1 MEGSFLFDVIPPALR
16 AALAAEG
23 MASVDL
29 VSEVLHHAFDTE
41 GLLQPE
47 AMDMQDLALTIS
59 NTLIAALNPLAQR
72 LMATMQPYER
82 AEVMAWLSNP
92 TPIAS
97 AMIELMDTLLSESDQ
112 ARAFA
117 ESAIQIASSVPEVAE
132 MLELEGGFLPPPAEV
147 LAELRHLRDGGS
159 SATFRQPPEER
170 ERERQRQHQL
180 ADAVAAD
187 ALATATNALVADAP
201 SRAQPPQR
209 RSARLGLR
217 RRSCPL
223 LVLDDDCTNL
233 VLQILSPD
241 AHAALECASR
251 EWRAAVLSLLSACGT
266 YRLSLGMS
274 QCHVLQELLPKAIA
288 MLSDEVPCALYF
300 DLDAFEATLRD
311 VKQSFPPDTMHAI
324 AMKANPLAACLLIA
338 KELGF
343 GCEVAS
349 PAELE
354 HAMRLGFTPDRIVM
368 DSPAKTR
375 RDLRAALAAG
385 VLLNADNLAE
395 LVRIDEI
402 LASEYGGGGT
412 LGLGTCRSRIG
423 IRVNPQ
429 LGEGSIAAT
438 GTIAPMSK
446 FGVPL
451 TEAKAELLQSFRTF
465 RWLTGVHCHVG
476 SQGCGLELLV
486 SGARAALAL
495 ADEINAAA
503 GRPQVTL
510 VDVGGGLPADYASD
524 EPNELMPTRLT
535 PGRYAAALRA
545 QLPGLLGGG
554 RYTVVTEFGRYAS
567 AKCALTISKV
577 EYVKRAG
584 GRRIATVHCGADL
597 FLRTAYQPANW
608 PHRVSAWDADG
619 NFLEPAAD
627 GDVWDVVGPLCFRGD
642 IVAQGVRLT
651 SRLQSGHFVCVH
663 DTGAYTLA
671 MFSKYNSRQAPPAYG
686 VRNGGRTVYQ
696 IASGET
702 VDDALRLW
710 QLPLSHPQAAAAGC
724 ERRAG

>member
-1 MEGSFLFDVIPPALR
+1 MRLGELLGGRAVILC
-16 AALAAEG
+16 
-23 MASVDL
+23 
-29 VSEVLHHAFDTE
+29 
-41 GLLQPE
+41 
-47 AMDMQDLALTIS
+47 ALTPDF
-59 NTLIAALNPLAQR
+59 AAADFARTHPL
-72 LMATMQPYER
+72 PP
-82 AEVMAWLSNP
+82 VSVP
-92 TPIAS
+92 TP
-97 AMIELMDTLLSESDQ
+97 
-112 ARAFA
+112 
-117 ESAIQIASSVPEVAE
+117 
-132 MLELEGGFLPPPAEV
+132 
-147 LAELRHLRDGGS
+147 
-159 SATFRQPPEER
+159 
-170 ERERQRQHQL
+170 
-180 ADAVAAD
+180 
-187 ALATATNALVADAP
+187 
-201 SRAQPPQR
+201 
-209 RSARLGLR
+209 
-217 RRSCPL
+217 
-223 LVLDDDCTNL
+223 
-233 VLQILSPD
+233 LQ
-241 AHAALECASR
+241 
-251 EWRAAVLSLLSACGT
+251 
-266 YRLSLGMS
+266 
-274 QCHVLQELLPKAIA
+274 QELLPKAIA

-385 VLLNADNLAE
+385 VLLNADNLDE

-451 TEAKAELLQSFRTF
+451 TEAKAELLQSFGMF

-524 EPNELMPTRLT
+524 EPDELMPTRLT

>member
-1 MEGSFLFDVIPPALR
+1 LIVMEGSFLFDVIPPALR

-251 EWRAAVLSLLSACGT
+251 EWRAAVRRLHQSPKWQASFGCVYASSTLRVLSESAKARLDVGPEGTHPRPLGQLASLRLRQLADCGGIWGEGVGSDKWTQLVVRRLDGPSIGYLSTRHTIGLFTSDGTHRLDLVYALNPQPVSHESGGTRVRLCPYESSSEIGARLAPSSSEIGAGLAPSSSEIGAGLAPAAPTSEATAAAALSPSAAVASSSTSAAAPPAAQALPLRYGQVLSLLSACGT

-274 QCHVLQELLPKAIA
+274 QCHVLVSAAEDVWSTRLL
-288 MLSDEVPCALYF
+288 LSHV
-300 DLDAFEATLRD
+300 DLPVERERRSGDSSRSGD
-311 VKQSFPPDTMHAI
+311 
-324 AMKANPLAACLLIA
+324 LA
-338 KELGF
+338 G
-343 GCEVAS
+343 
-349 PAELE
+349 
-354 HAMRLGFTPDRIVM
+354 
-368 DSPAKTR
+368 
-375 RDLRAALAAG
+375 RAA
-385 VLLNADNLAE
+385 
-395 LVRIDEI
+395 R
-402 LASEYGGGGT
+402 
-412 LGLGTCRSRIG
+412 
-423 IRVNPQ
+423 
-429 LGEGSIAAT
+429 AT
-438 GTIAPMSK
+438 
-446 FGVPL
+446 
-451 TEAKAELLQSFRTF
+451 
-465 RWLTGVHCHVG
+465 
-476 SQGCGLELLV
+476 
-486 SGARAALAL
+486 ARAM
-495 ADEINAAA
+495 
-503 GRPQVTL
+503 Q
-510 VDVGGGLPADYASD
+510 
-524 EPNELMPTRLT
+524 
-535 PGRYAAALRA
+535 A
-545 QLPGLLGGG
+545 Q
-554 RYTVVTEFGRYAS
+554 A
-567 AKCALTISKV
+567 I
-577 EYVKRAG
+577 
-584 GRRIATVHCGADL
+584 
-597 FLRTAYQPANW
+597 
-608 PHRVSAWDADG
+608 
-619 NFLEPAAD
+619 
-627 GDVWDVVGPLCFRGD
+627 
-642 IVAQGVRLT
+642 
-651 SRLQSGHFVCVH
+651 
-663 DTGAYTLA
+663 
-671 MFSKYNSRQAPPAYG
+671 
-686 VRNGGRTVYQ
+686 
-696 IASGET
+696 
-702 VDDALRLW
+702 
-710 QLPLSHPQAAAAGC
+710 
-724 ERRAG
+724 